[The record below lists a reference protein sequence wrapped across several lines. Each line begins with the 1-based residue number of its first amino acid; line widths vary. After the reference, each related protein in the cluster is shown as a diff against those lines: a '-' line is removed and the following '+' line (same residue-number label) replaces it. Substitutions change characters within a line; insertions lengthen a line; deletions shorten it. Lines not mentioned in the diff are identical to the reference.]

1 MNLTY
6 SRLTSLSL
14 LWCLFLNLVHRQ
26 KLALLLSYKSNHL
39 SAMDVVQYNCCAYND
54 NNCKKVFPKRA
65 GIQNIIIIQQHNYTK
80 KIVCLRISIPKVCR
94 NPNNIQLR
102 SKTFFNK
109 IAFLI
114 WMLLKHIRPNV
125 QKFHKKW
132 ISGKFDDFRNCVIFF
147 HHKSFKSKTIRIAYI
162 LYLSYPIKR

>member
-102 SKTFFNK
+102 VQTFFYK
-109 IAFLI
+109 IAFLMWI
-114 WMLLKHIRPNV
+114 VPNLWLNNNNKNLRLVTKYQNINKHVFQSAKQSPGGPSWL
-125 QKFHKKW
+125 FSHKRCHA
-132 ISGKFDDFRNCVIFF
+132 F
-147 HHKSFKSKTIRIAYI
+147 
-162 LYLSYPIKR
+162 LSNF